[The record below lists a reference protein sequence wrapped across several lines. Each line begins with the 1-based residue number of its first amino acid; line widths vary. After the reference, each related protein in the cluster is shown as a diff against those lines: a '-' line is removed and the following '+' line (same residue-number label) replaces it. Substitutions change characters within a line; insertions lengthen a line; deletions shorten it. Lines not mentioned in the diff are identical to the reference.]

1 MKVLCIGESSFE
13 TTSVIN
19 EILTEGNDYVLEE
32 KTRCG
37 AGTAGNIAY
46 LLAKWGVETYIASML
61 GSDDDGNKIK
71 KEYETIG
78 VKTDYLET
86 SYDKS
91 TTSTLVVVNN
101 TNKNITKFK
110 VTDNANLKK
119 YTFMIEPDI
128 IVSDG
133 IDFNAITSACDKYPN
148 AKSFLKVNKSN
159 NEIIELCKYVKYIIF
174 NKESAEVISNLKI
187 DFNESNTLVNVYN
200 KLKQKFSKAEIIITL
215 GERGSVY
222 AINSQVKIMPTIK
235 GDIVDTNGAGDAF
248 AGAFVYAMGRE
259 FGLEKSICYA
269 TIAGALS
276 TTKLTSRM
284 SFPSLTEVSSF
295 YDNKFGPQNNPNK
308 TENDNESDNIE
319 NNNEENKEENTDT
332 QESDNSNGEDAWIR
346 FTR

>member
-1 MKVLCIGESSFE
+1 MKVLCIGESSIE

-19 EILTEGNDYVLEE
+19 EVLVEGNNYVLEE
-32 KTRCG
+32 KTKCG
-37 AGTAGNIAY
+37 SGSAGNIAY
-46 LLAKWGVETYIASML
+46 LLGKWGVETYIASML

-78 VKTDYLET
+78 VKNDYLET

-91 TTSTLVVVNN
+91 TTSNLVIVNN
-101 TNKNITKFK
+101 TNKNNTKFK

-128 IVSDG
+128 IVTDG
-133 IDFNAITSACDKYPN
+133 IDFNATTSACDKYPN

-159 NEIIELCKYVKYIIF
+159 NEIMELCKYVKYIIF
-174 NKESAEVISNLKI
+174 NKETAEIISNLKI
-187 DFNESNTLVNVYN
+187 DYNESITLVNVYN

-235 GDIVDTNGAGDAF
+235 VDIVDTNGSGDAF

-284 SFPSLTEVSSF
+284 SFPSLTEVSSY

-308 TENDNESDNIE
+308 TEGNNEVDNTE
-319 NNNEENKEENTDT
+319 NNPSENTENNDE
-332 QESDNSNGEDAWIR
+332 ESSNSNGEDAWIR